1 MPVLLRDNRGRRHKH
16 RLPRLT
22 KKQILAW
29 ADAWRERTGQYP
41 GVLSGEIPGTGS
53 ETWLAVNSALYFGR
67 RGLPGGDSL
76 LKLLRPTGRR
86 ACAPRLAPAAG
97 RGMLGDAGQ
106 PADAFRPGA
115 VIAAARAVYRGRGAE
130 NHLFGVGEPCR
141 RRAMNGQ
148 GEGGHS
154 NQAVVLASYA
164 ECCEQV

>member
-1 MPVLLRDNRGRRHKH
+1 
-16 RLPRLT
+16 
-22 KKQILAW
+22 
-29 ADAWRERTGQYP
+29 
-41 GVLSGEIPGTGS
+41 
-53 ETWLAVNSALYFGR
+53 
-67 RGLPGGDSL
+67 
-76 LKLLRPTGRR
+76 
-86 ACAPRLAPAAG
+86 
-97 RGMLGDAGQ
+97 MLGDAGQ

-164 ECCEQV
+164 ECCEQVRHNEAQRDRANSMVASTTGVMLVLLGFKDWKGDPTCFLIAFFIL